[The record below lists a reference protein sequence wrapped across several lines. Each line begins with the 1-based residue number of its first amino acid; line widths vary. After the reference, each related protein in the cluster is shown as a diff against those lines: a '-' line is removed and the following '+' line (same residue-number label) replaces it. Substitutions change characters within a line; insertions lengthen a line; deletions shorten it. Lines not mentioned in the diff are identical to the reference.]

1 MTLEQLRVFVAVAER
16 EHMTRAAGDLHL
28 AQSAVSATVSALE
41 SEHGIRLF
49 DRVGRN
55 IRLTAEGLC
64 FLDEARA
71 VLHRAEMARQALL
84 ACRDVGGAQAP
95 LNRSR

>member
-16 EHMTRAAGDLHL
+16 EHMTKAAADLHL
-28 AQSAVSATVSALE
+28 AQSAASATMSALE
-41 SEHGIRLF
+41 AEHDIRLF

-71 VLHRAEMARQALL
+71 VLQRAEQARQTLL
-84 ACRDVGGAQAP
+84 ACRALRGTTALP
-95 LNRSR
+95 NRSV